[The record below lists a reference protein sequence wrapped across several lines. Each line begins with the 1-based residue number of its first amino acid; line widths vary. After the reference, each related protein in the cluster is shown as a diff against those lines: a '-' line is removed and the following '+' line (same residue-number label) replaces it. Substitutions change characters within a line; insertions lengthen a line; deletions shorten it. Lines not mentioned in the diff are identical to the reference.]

1 MKCSTTQIRFRFLV
15 IILLLWLG
23 AGSLPVFAASSVK
36 EYAERLAQAEQLAD
50 QLIDSEPAASETVA
64 AMNSIK
70 QLIPIQEDIELDGQT
85 TRTNNSWLHEAIGL
99 VIKNAYGDEEQ
110 TRSMLIEIADR
121 LLLLEQSVNTSL
133 NTSGNNTAQ
142 DQQAQLGKILAR
154 SEYLPEEQKESVVKK
169 WWKRVWKKIEELLL
183 KLFGGRSA
191 PASSTGAGSANF
203 VRIAVTLVL
212 LAAASVGLVKLL
224 RRLRRR
230 KKKGDEVREV
240 LGEELPDD
248 ATAADLLANAK
259 ELARSGDF
267 RSAIR
272 RAYIAMLCEL
282 EQRGKVRLHR
292 SKTNRDYLDE
302 LKPQQ
307 SLYPTFSVMTGA
319 FEHIWYGQEPATESE
334 YNDFLTLYQETVG

>member
-1 MKCSTTQIRFRFLV
+1 M
-15 IILLLWLG
+15 
-23 AGSLPVFAASSVK
+23 AASSVK
-36 EYAERLAQAEQLAD
+36 EYAERLASAEQLTD
-50 QLIDSEPAASETVA
+50 ELIDGAPAGSEIIA

-85 TRTNNSWLHEAIGL
+85 IRTNNSWLHEAIAL

-133 NTSGNNTAQ
+133 NVSAGNTAK
-142 DQQAQLGKILAR
+142 DQQVLLEKILAR
-154 SEYLPEEQKESVVKK
+154 TEYLPEEQKESIIKK

-183 KLFGGRSA
+183 KLFGGRSS
-191 PASSTGAGSANF
+191 PAGNLGTSSANF
-203 VRIAVTLVL
+203 IRIAVTLIL
-212 LAAASVGLVKLL
+212 LAAASIGVVKLL
-224 RRLRRR
+224 QQLRRR
-230 KKKGDEVREV
+230 KKKDDKTREV

-248 ATAADLLANAK
+248 ATAADLLAHAK
-259 ELARSGDF
+259 ELARAGDF

-282 EQRGKVRLHR
+282 EQRGKIRLHR

-307 SLYPTFSVMTGA
+307 SLYPAFSVMTGA

-334 YNDFLTLYQETVG
+334 YNDFLTLYQDTVR

>member
-1 MKCSTTQIRFRFLV
+1 MKNTLIQNPPGFLTA
-15 IILLLWLG
+15 ILLLWLM
-23 AGSLPVFAASSVK
+23 AWSVPAFAASSVK
-36 EYAERLAQAEQLAD
+36 EYAERLASAEQLTD
-50 QLIDSEPAASETVA
+50 QLIDGEPKGSEIIA

-85 TRTNNSWLHEAIGL
+85 IRTNNSWLHEAIGL

-133 NTSGNNTAQ
+133 NVSADNAAK
-142 DQQAQLGKILAR
+142 DQQVQLEKILTR
-154 SEYLPEEQKESVVKK
+154 SEYLPEEQKESIIKK

-183 KLFGGRSA
+183 KLFGGRSS
-191 PASSTGAGSANF
+191 PAGNLGTGSANF
-203 VRIAVTLVL
+203 VRIAVTLIL
-212 LAAASVGLVKLL
+212 LAAASIGVVKLL

-230 KKKGDEVREV
+230 KKKDDKTREV

-259 ELARSGDF
+259 ELARAGDF

-272 RAYIAMLCEL
+272 RAYIAMLCDL

-334 YNDFLTLYQETVG
+334 YNDFLTLYQETVR

>member
-1 MKCSTTQIRFRFLV
+1 MKNDLIQNRAGFLTA
-15 IILLLWLG
+15 IFLLWLM
-23 AGSLPVFAASSVK
+23 AWSLPVLAASSVK
-36 EYAERLAQAEQLAD
+36 EYAERLAQAEQLTD
-50 QLIDSEPAASETVA
+50 QLIDGEPAASEIAA

-70 QLIPIQEDIELDGQT
+70 QLVPAQEDIEFDGQII
-85 TRTNNSWLHEAIGL
+85 RTNNSWLHEAVGL

-133 NTSGNNTAQ
+133 NVSAGNTAK
-142 DQQAQLGKILAR
+142 DQQAQLEKILAR
-154 SEYLPEEQKESVVKK
+154 GEYLPEEQKESAIKK
-169 WWKRVWKKIEELLL
+169 WWNLLWKKIESLLI

-191 PASSTGAGSANF
+191 PAGNPGTSSANF

-212 LAAASVGLVKLL
+212 LAAASIGLVKLL
-224 RRLRRR
+224 RRLRLR

-272 RAYIAMLCEL
+272 RAYIAMLCDL

-319 FEHIWYGQEPATESE
+319 FEHIWYGQELATESE
-334 YNDFLTLYQETVG
+334 YNDFLTLYQETVR

>member
-1 MKCSTTQIRFRFLV
+1 MKHKLIQNRLRFLTAIV
-15 IILLLWLG
+15 LLWLMG
-23 AGSLPVFAASSVK
+23 GSLPVLAASTIK
-36 EYAERLAQAEQLAD
+36 EYAERLAQAEQLTD
-50 QLIDSEPAASETVA
+50 RLIDSEPAASEIVA

-70 QLIPIQEDIELDGQT
+70 QLVPAQEDIEFDGQNI
-85 TRTNNSWLHEAIGL
+85 RTNNFWLHEAVGL
-99 VIKNAYGDEEQ
+99 IIKNAYGDEEQ

-121 LLLLEQSVNTSL
+121 LLLLEQSVNASL
-133 NTSGNNTAQ
+133 NTGNTATQ
-142 DQQAQLGKILAR
+142 SQQAQLEKILAR
-154 SEYLPEEQKESVVKK
+154 YEYLPEEQKESVVKK
-169 WWKRVWKKIEELLL
+169 WGKRVWKKIEEFLR
-183 KLFGGRSA
+183 LFVWRTSPVGN
-191 PASSTGAGSANF
+191 TGAGTANF

-212 LAAASVGLVKLL
+212 LAAASIGLVKLL

-230 KKKGDEVREV
+230 KKKNGDVREV

-248 ATAADLLANAK
+248 ATAADLLANARA
-259 ELARSGDF
+259 LARSGDF

-307 SLYPTFSVMTGA
+307 SLYPTFSIMTGA

-334 YNDFLTLYQETVG
+334 YDDFLTLYQETVG